1 MPYLPHCPFARR
13 ASVFSLLALLTAFC
27 GGVGAQTPPAQEQP
41 AQSGASKPDTE
52 PAKPQAP
59 SSSDNAEVSSHDT
72 PPTFKVRVNLV
83 LVRVVVRDGQGH
95 VVPNLRKE
103 DFLLFDNRKQQ
114 VISTLS
120 VETPESHAIPNVTA
134 AAATR
139 EALDA
144 VAGTNPAI
152 VGLPQRFVAVV
163 FDDQHL
169 AMSDTVFVR
178 DAATR
183 FFGSLA
189 PSDRVGIYT
198 SSGQLTQEYTSDHE
212 LLRKALLGVLPRTH
226 ASGMQECPDVSYY
239 HADLIENKHDTQAL
253 AVATEDAVQCA
264 FNGDERQI
272 NAAQA
277 LAQAAAG
284 RALAQGD
291 ADTEYAYRHI
301 EDVMRRLS
309 AMPGQRVMVLI
320 SPGFIPSTLQLETSD
335 IVDRATR
342 GGVVI
347 NTIDARGLYVPDAF
361 GDIAEPTHD
370 SFRTAGYKA
379 TYRIAAQSA
388 QEEVLGQLADGTGGT
403 FFHNRNDVDEGLRQA
418 GAAPPLSY
426 LLGFSPQNLKIDGRY
441 HTLKVTL
448 NRKSDYK
455 IQARHGYFAPR
466 TIADPVQAAKQEI
479 QEALFSQDEIRDLPV
494 ELQTQFFKT
503 DGVQARLAVLTHVDI
518 KGIHFRK
525 AEGRNRDD
533 LTFATAIFDDNG
545 NFVTGGEKIVEMK
558 LLDPTYERLSRSGLT
573 VKSSFDVKPGTY
585 LVRLVVRDAEGAQL
599 AARNGAVVIPY

>member
-27 GGVGAQTPPAQEQP
+27 GGVRAQTPPAQEQP

-134 AAATR
+134 AAATP
-139 EALDA
+139 EVPDA

-212 LLRKALLGVLPRTH
+212 LLKKALLGVLPRTH

-309 AMPGQRVMVLI
+309 AMPEGSTFRMHSGTSQ
-320 SPGFIPSTLQLETSD
+320 SPPT
-335 IVDRATR
+335 IVSGRQGTR
-342 GGVVI
+342 
-347 NTIDARGLYVPDAF
+347 L
-361 GDIAEPTHD
+361 PT
-370 SFRTAGYKA
+370 
-379 TYRIAAQSA
+379 
-388 QEEVLGQLADGTGGT
+388 
-403 FFHNRNDVDEGLRQA
+403 GLR
-418 GAAPPLSY
+418 
-426 LLGFSPQNLKIDGRY
+426 
-441 HTLKVTL
+441 
-448 NRKSDYK
+448 
-455 IQARHGYFAPR
+455 
-466 TIADPVQAAKQEI
+466 
-479 QEALFSQDEIRDLPV
+479 
-494 ELQTQFFKT
+494 
-503 DGVQARLAVLTHVDI
+503 
-518 KGIHFRK
+518 
-525 AEGRNRDD
+525 RNRRRKRSSGNWP
-533 LTFATAIFDDNG
+533 TGPEERFFTTATTWTKGCGRPGRRRRSRIFWG
-545 NFVTGGEKIVEMK
+545 FRRRT
-558 LLDPTYERLSRSGLT
+558 
-573 VKSSFDVKPGTY
+573 
-585 LVRLVVRDAEGAQL
+585 
-599 AARNGAVVIPY
+599 